1 MKQVFFAL
9 ALLVSLS
16 SAAKFD
22 NGTNNND
29 KNNAARQMQEWFNAR
44 GEKIGTS
51 QRMDYDKLPQDAI
64 QSISKNYPFPTY
76 KLTDCQVLT
85 NEYGEQYYYVALMS
99 GKNKTVLEIDQ
110 EGSLWVVKK

>member
-1 MKQVFFAL
+1 MKQLFFAF
-9 ALLVSLS
+9 ALLASLS
-16 SAAKFD
+16 SFAKAD
-22 NGTNNND
+22 VVTGNNE
-29 KNNAARQMQEWFNAR
+29 KRNAAQQVQEWFNAK

-64 QSISKNYPFPTY
+64 QSISKSYPFPTY

-85 NEYGEQYYYVALMS
+85 NEYGEQYYYVALMA

-110 EGSLWVVKK
+110 EGALWVVKK

>member
-1 MKQVFFAL
+1 MKQVLFAIAFL
-9 ALLVSLS
+9 ASVSS
-16 SAAKFD
+16 YAKSD
-22 NGTNNND
+22 LGNLNNE
-29 KNNAARQMQEWFNAR
+29 KRNAAQQVQEWFNAK

-110 EGSLWVVKK
+110 EGALWVVKK